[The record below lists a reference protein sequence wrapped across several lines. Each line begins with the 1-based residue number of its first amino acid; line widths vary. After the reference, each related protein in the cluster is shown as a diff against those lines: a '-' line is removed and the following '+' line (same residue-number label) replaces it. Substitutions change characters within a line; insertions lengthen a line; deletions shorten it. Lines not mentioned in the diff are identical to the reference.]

1 MNLGSSIPAE
11 LKAWGVIIDGGM
23 DRLVDL
29 DAVAA
34 ELTRRVSASGHHQLM

>member
-1 MNLGSSIPAE
+1 MNLGSSVSAE
-11 LKAWGVIIDGGM
+11 LKAGVIVGGM

-34 ELTRRVSASGHHQLM
+34 ELTRGLSAPGHHQRM